1 MLRTTY
7 SVLLALAALARGVSA
22 AAQTSST
29 DEGVEA
35 TAPVVLDGYTLFQ
48 VRGARSYPAERRAG
62 EIADRIAR
70 VAADR
75 SVPVDSL
82 IVRETPV
89 ASLVVAED
97 RLLLGVLDA
106 DAELEG
112 INRQVVAEAFRRRI
126 GEAIRQFRHE
136 REPQVL
142 WNGAARALAATVA
155 LAIVLWLG
163 VRARRRIYALLERRY
178 RRRLHDLQ
186 VSSIPL
192 VRAEQLW
199 RMTNRMFTASTVLL
213 AATAWYLYLQYV
225 LVLFPWTRALGYGL
239 TAMLL
244 RPVSTIAAGILHY
257 VPNLI
262 FLVVLAIAIRW
273 LLAFVHVIFRQ
284 LGDGSLTMAG
294 FDPEWAVPTERL
306 ARLLVFGFALVVAYP
321 YIPGSGSEAFKGLS
335 IMFGVLFS
343 IGSSSVI
350 GNLVAGQSLAYRRAF
365 RVGDRIRVGEYVGEV
380 TKTSLLTTF
389 VRSAKN
395 EQIVIPNS
403 VVLNTEVINFST
415 LARAGG
421 VIVHTSVGIGY
432 ETPWRQVEA
441 MLLEA
446 AARTP
451 GLLQD
456 PKPFV
461 LQRGLGD
468 FAVTYEINAYTGDA
482 LAMLRLTSE
491 LHRNILDIFNEY
503 GVQIMTPAY
512 EGDPEQ
518 PKVVPREQWFTA
530 PARSTD
536 VPVSAVTP
544 GNGGPG

>member
-1 MLRTTY
+1 MLRTIC
-7 SVLLALAALARGVSA
+7 SVLFALAALARGLPA
-22 AAQTSST
+22 AAQTPGTEEDAEQTS
-29 DEGVEA
+29 
-35 TAPVVLDGYTLFQ
+35 PVILDGYTLFQ
-48 VRGARSYPAERRAG
+48 VRGTRSYPAERRAG
-62 EIADRIAR
+62 EIAERIAS

-75 SVPVDSL
+75 RFPADSL
-82 IVRETPV
+82 QIRETPV
-89 ASLVVAED
+89 ASLILAGD

-112 INRQVVAEAFRRRI
+112 VNRQVVAEGFRRRI
-126 GEAIRQFRHE
+126 AEAMREFRYE
-136 REPQVL
+136 REPPVL
-142 WNGAARALAATVA
+142 WSGAARALAATLG
-155 LAIVLWLG
+155 LAAALWLL
-163 VRARRRIYALLERRY
+163 VRVRRRVHAMLERRY
-178 RRRLHDLQ
+178 RQRLHDLK

-192 VRAEQLW
+192 VQAEQIW
-199 RMTNRMFTASTVLL
+199 RMANRALMTVAVLL

-239 TAMLL
+239 AAMLL
-244 RPVSTIAAGILHY
+244 RPVSTLATGALRY

-262 FLVVLAIAIRW
+262 FLFVLAVITRW
-273 LLAFVHVIFRQ
+273 FLAFVRVIFRQ
-284 LGDGSLTMAG
+284 LADGTISLAG
-294 FDPEWAVPTERL
+294 FDPEWSVPTERIV
-306 ARLLVFGFALVVAYP
+306 RLVVFGFALVVAYP

-350 GNLVAGQSLAYRRAF
+350 GNLVAGQSLAFRRAF

-403 VVLNTEVINFST
+403 VVLNTEVTNYST

-421 VIVHTSVGIGY
+421 VIVHTTVGIGY

-451 GLLQD
+451 GLLNE

-468 FAVTYEINAYTGDA
+468 FAITYEINAYTDDA
-482 LAMLRLTSE
+482 LAMLRLASA

-518 PKVVPREQWFTA
+518 PKLVRREEWFTP
-530 PARSTD
+530 PARPAD
-536 VPVSAVTP
+536 VPLAAVTP

>member
-1 MLRTTY
+1 MLRTIC
-7 SVLLALAALARGVSA
+7 SVLLALAALARGLPA
-22 AAQTSST
+22 AAQTSGT
-29 DEGVEA
+29 VDDAET
-35 TAPVVLDGYTLFQ
+35 TAPVVIDGYTLFQ
-48 VRGARSYPAERRAG
+48 VRGTRSYPAERRAG
-62 EIADRIAR
+62 EIADRIVR
-70 VAADR
+70 VAADP

-82 IVRETPV
+82 KVRETPV
-89 ASLVVAED
+89 ASLVLAED

-112 INRQVVAEAFRRRI
+112 INRQVVAEGFRRRI
-126 GEAIRQFRHE
+126 GEAIRQFRQE
-136 REPQVL
+136 REPARL
-142 WNGAARALAATVA
+142 LSGAERALVATLA

-163 VRARRRIYALLERRY
+163 VRARRRMHALLEARY
-178 RRRLHDLQ
+178 RQRLHDFQ

-192 VRAEQLW
+192 VRAEQIW
-199 RMTNRMFTASTVLL
+199 RMANRLLTAVVVLL
-213 AATAWYLYLQYV
+213 AATAWYIYLQYV
-225 LVLFPWTRALGYGL
+225 LVLFPWTRGLGYGL

-244 RPVSTIAAGILHY
+244 KPVSTLATGALSY
-257 VPNLI
+257 VPNII
-262 FLVVLAIAIRW
+262 FLLVLGVATRW
-273 LLAFVHVIFRQ
+273 LLAFVHLIFRQ
-284 LGDGSLTMAG
+284 LGDGSLSMAG
-294 FDPEWAVPTERL
+294 FDPEWAVPTERIV
-306 ARLLVFGFALVVAYP
+306 RLVVFGFALVVAYP

-350 GNLVAGQSLAYRRAF
+350 GNLVAGQSLAFRRAF

-403 VVLNTEVINFST
+403 VVLNTEVTNYST

-421 VIVHTSVGIGY
+421 VIVHTTVGIGY

-451 GLLQD
+451 GLLNE
-456 PKPFV
+456 PRPFV

-468 FAVTYEINAYTGDA
+468 FAITYEINAYTDDA
-482 LAMLRLTSE
+482 LAMLRLASA

-512 EGDPEQ
+512 EGDPDQ
-518 PKVVPREQWFTA
+518 PKLVRREEWFTA
-530 PARSTD
+530 PARPAD
-536 VPVSAVTP
+536 IPVAVVTP

>member
-1 MLRTTY
+1 MLRIIR
-7 SVLLALAALARGVSA
+7 SVLLALMALACGLPA
-22 AAQTSST
+22 AAQTPGT
-29 DEGVEA
+29 DEDAET

-70 VAADR
+70 IAADR
-75 SVPVDSL
+75 RISVDSL

-97 RLLLGVLDA
+97 RLLVGVLDA

-112 INRQVVAEAFRRRI
+112 ITRQVVAEAYRRRI

-136 REPQVL
+136 REPAVL
-142 WNGAARALAATVA
+142 WTGVQRALVATLA
-155 LAIVLWLG
+155 LAVALWLG
-163 VRARRRIYALLERRY
+163 VRARRRMLALLERRY
-178 RRRLHDLQ
+178 RQRIHDFQ
-186 VSSIPL
+186 VKSIPL

-199 RMTNRMFTASTVLL
+199 RLGNRLLTIVAVLL
-213 AATAWYLYLQYV
+213 VATALYFYLEYV
-225 LVLFPWTRALGYGL
+225 LVLFPWTRALGFGL

-244 RPVSTIAAGILHY
+244 LPVSTLVQGLLHY
-257 VPNLI
+257 VPNII
-262 FLVVLAIAIRW
+262 FLVVLGIVTRW
-273 LLAFVHVIFRQ
+273 LLAFIHVIFRQ
-284 LGDGSLTMAG
+284 LADGSLTLSG
-294 FDPEWAVPTERL
+294 FEPEWAVPTERIV
-306 ARLLVFGFALVVAYP
+306 RLLVFGFALVVAYP
-321 YIPGSGSEAFKGLS
+321 YIPGSDTEAFKGLS
-335 IMFGVLFS
+335 IMFGLLFS

-350 GNLVAGQSLAYRRAF
+350 GNLVAGQSLAFRRAF
-365 RVGDRIRVGEYVGEV
+365 RVGDRIRVGDHVGEV

-389 VRSAKN
+389 LRSAKN
-395 EQIVIPNS
+395 EQIVVPNS
-403 VVLNTEVINFST
+403 VVLNAEVINYST

-451 GLLQD
+451 GLLREPQ
-456 PKPFV
+456 PFV

-468 FAVTYEINAYTGDA
+468 FAITYEINAYTDDA
-482 LAMLRLTSE
+482 LAMLRLASA

-512 EGDPEQ
+512 EGDPDA
-518 PKVVPREQWFTA
+518 PKLVPREQWFTA
-530 PARSTD
+530 PARPADAPAAT
-536 VPVSAVTP
+536 ATQ

>member
-1 MLRTTY
+1 MRRTIS
-7 SVLLALAALARGVSA
+7 SVLLALAALARGLPA

-29 DEGVEA
+29 DEEA
-35 TAPVVLDGYTLFQ
+35 ETTAPVVLDGYTLFQ
-48 VRGARSYPAERRAG
+48 VRGTRSYPADRRAG

-75 SVPVDSL
+75 SVSVDSL
-82 IVRETPV
+82 TIRETPV
-89 ASLVVAED
+89 ASLVVVED

-112 INRQVVAEAFRRRI
+112 INRQVVAEGFRRRI
-126 GEAIRQFRHE
+126 GEAIREFRHE
-136 REPQVL
+136 REPAIL
-142 WNGAARALAATVA
+142 WTGARRALVATLA

-163 VRARRRIYALLERRY
+163 VRARRRIHALLERRY
-178 RRRLHDLQ
+178 RQRLHDFQ

-192 VRAEQLW
+192 VRAEQIW
-199 RMTNRMFTASTVLL
+199 RMANRLLTAVVILL
-213 AATAWYLYLQYV
+213 AATAWYIYLEYV
-225 LVLFPWTRALGYGL
+225 LVLFPWTRGLGFGL

-244 RPVSTIAAGILHY
+244 KPVSTLATGALSY
-257 VPNLI
+257 VPNI
-262 FLVVLAIAIRW
+262 FFLLVLAIATRW
-273 LLAFVHVIFRQ
+273 LLAFVHLIFRQ
-284 LGDGSLTMAG
+284 LGDGSLSLAG

-306 ARLLVFGFALVVAYP
+306 VRLAVFGFALVVAYP

-350 GNLVAGQSLAYRRAF
+350 GNLVAGQSLAFRRAF
-365 RVGDRIRVGEYVGEV
+365 RVGDRIRVGEHVGEV

-403 VVLNTEVINFST
+403 VVLNTEVINYST

-446 AARTP
+446 TDRTQ

-468 FAVTYEINAYTGDA
+468 FAITYEINAYTDDA
-482 LAMLRLTSE
+482 LAMLRLTSA

-518 PKVVPREQWFTA
+518 PKLVPREQWFTA

>member
-1 MLRTTY
+1 
-7 SVLLALAALARGVSA
+7 
-22 AAQTSST
+22 
-29 DEGVEA
+29 
-35 TAPVVLDGYTLFQ
+35 
-48 VRGARSYPAERRAG
+48 
-62 EIADRIAR
+62 
-70 VAADR
+70 
-75 SVPVDSL
+75 
-82 IVRETPV
+82 
-89 ASLVVAED
+89 
-97 RLLLGVLDA
+97 
-106 DAELEG
+106 
-112 INRQVVAEAFRRRI
+112 
-126 GEAIRQFRHE
+126 
-136 REPQVL
+136 
-142 WNGAARALAATVA
+142 
-155 LAIVLWLG
+155 
-163 VRARRRIYALLERRY
+163 
-178 RRRLHDLQ
+178 
-186 VSSIPL
+186 
-192 VRAEQLW
+192 
-199 RMTNRMFTASTVLL
+199 VLL

-239 TAMLL
+239 AAMLL
-244 RPVSTIAAGILHY
+244 RPISTLATGALQY

-262 FLVVLAIAIRW
+262 FLFVLAVATRW
-273 LLAFVHVIFRQ
+273 FLAFVRVIFRR
-284 LGDGSLTMAG
+284 LAEGSISLSG
-294 FDPEWAVPTERL
+294 FDPEWAVPTERIV
-306 ARLLVFGFALVVAYP
+306 RLVVFGFALVVAYP

-350 GNLVAGQSLAYRRAF
+350 GNLVAGQSLAFRRAF

-403 VVLNTEVINFST
+403 VVLNTEVTNYST

-421 VIVHTSVGIGY
+421 VIVHTTVGIGY

-451 GLLQD
+451 GLLAE

-468 FAVTYEINAYTGDA
+468 FAITYEINAYTDDA
-482 LAMLRLTSE
+482 LAMLRLASA
-491 LHRNILDIFNEY
+491 LHRNILDIFNEF

-518 PKVVPREQWFTA
+518 PKLVRPEEWFTA
-530 PARSTD
+530 PARPAD
-536 VPVSAVTP
+536 VPVAAVP